1 MKKMTIS
8 RIAVAASVLVLLAL
22 AVQPVEAACT
32 NARLIT
38 GFNVSTSERSYI
50 ITPGVCPGGGG
61 SCGAPYYSSVTGN
74 IRGDFWG
81 IGSGDPFAPLS
92 GIDNG
97 LFDTGSYPPPYQYQL
112 DPYNGWL
119 TGSFFYPA
127 EINTTWAAS
136 SLIDGCPDTIVGTQ
150 CTAVLLNDHFGGQS
164 FFALITKRAD
174 AGLNYVFT
182 RPGGAPIN
190 LAPIPN
196 VGITGSTRLGPS
208 QVQLTVAPP
217 FGSSPGPA
225 EGFYLDSACSGVGT
239 PTGWRVRSQSAPGH
253 GNASPTDRDVADWG
267 TSLGTATNFGSSQ
280 TVTAS
285 CTGDQD
291 IWLAYTILYDSGLEL
306 SYVGGNSS
314 RVECGANLAEPDD
327 RPTGPQIVPDRIR
340 RTPSGRRGN

>member
-1 MKKMTIS
+1 MKKMRIS
-8 RIAVAASVLVLLAL
+8 RIALAAFVLVLLAF
-22 AVQPVEAACT
+22 AVQPVEAACAD
-32 NARLIT
+32 ARLIT

-50 ITPGVCPGGGG
+50 HTPGVCPGGGG
-61 SCGAPYYSSVTGN
+61 TCAAPYYSSVTGY
-74 IRGDFWG
+74 ISGDFWAV
-81 IGSGDPFAPLS
+81 GSGDPFNLLS

-97 LFDTGSYPPPYQYQL
+97 GFHVGTAGQYIDLYSGWITGS
-112 DPYNGWL
+112 
-119 TGSFFYPA
+119 SFFYPA
-127 EINTTWAAS
+127 EINTSWGEDPS
-136 SLIDGCPDTIVGTQ
+136 IDGCPDTLAGAK
-150 CTAVLLNDHFGGQS
+150 CTAILLSDRLGSQG
-164 FFALITKRAD
+164 FFAFVTAAAN
-174 AGLNYVFT
+174 AGANYVFT

-190 LAPIPN
+190 LAPVPS
-196 VGITGSTRLGPS
+196 VGITGSTRLGPT

-217 FGSSPGPA
+217 FGSNPGPA
-225 EGFYLDSACSGVGT
+225 EGFYLDSACAGVGT

-253 GNASPTDRDVADWG
+253 GNPAPTDRDVADWG

-306 SYVGGNSS
+306 SYLGGNSS